1 MSESIGHIIK
11 GSLGDLLAHSTRK
24 SFFNRGET
32 RPRLLH
38 LFLLCSLFN
47 FVSLK
52 AHQGLIEGK
61 YTAEFDYDVVGTL
74 AAARYDEVEILYK
87 NSQIEKY
94 YSLANK

>member
-32 RPRLLH
+32 RPRLLL

-52 AHQGLIEGK
+52 AHQGLIAGT
-61 YTAEFDYDVVGTL
+61 YTAEFDYDVIAL
-74 AAARYDEVEILYK
+74 ILGVSFLLIY
-87 NSQIEKY
+87 
-94 YSLANK
+94 